1 MAEEKKLKFEQALA
15 KLEQIV
21 SEIEEGKV
29 SLEESIA
36 KYAEGIALVKH
47 CRKVLDAAEQKIQ
60 LLAKDE
66 GGALESAG
74 ELEEQEE
81 EK

>member
-1 MAEEKKLKFEQALA
+1 MSEEKKLKFEQALA

-36 KYAEGIALVKH
+36 RYAEGISLVKH
-47 CRKVLDAAEQKIQ
+47 CRKILDAAEQKIQ
-60 LLAKDE
+60 LLAKGE
-66 GGALESAG
+66 GMSLEPSG
-74 ELEEQEE
+74 EMEDPQD
-81 EK
+81 K

>member
-36 KYAEGIALVKH
+36 KYAEGIGLVKH
-47 CRKVLDAAEQKIQ
+47 CRKILDAAEQKIQ
-60 LLAKDE
+60 LLAKGE
-66 GGALESAG
+66 GAALEPAG
-74 ELEEQEE
+74 ELEDPPENP
-81 EK
+81 

>member
-15 KLEQIV
+15 KLEELV
-21 SEIEEGKV
+21 SQIEEGKV

-47 CRKVLDAAEQKIQ
+47 CRKVLDAAEEKIQ
-60 LLAKDE
+60 LLAKGE
-66 GGALESAG
+66 GESLEPAG
-74 ELEEQEE
+74 ELEESDEN
-81 EK
+81 K

>member
-21 SEIEEGKV
+21 SEIEGGKV

-36 KYAEGIALVKH
+36 KYAEGITLVKH
-47 CRKVLDAAEQKIQ
+47 CRKILDAAEEKIQ
-60 LLAKDE
+60 LLAKGE
-66 GGALESAG
+66 GAALEPSG
-74 ELEEQEE
+74 ELEEPPENP
-81 EK
+81 

>member
-21 SEIEEGKV
+21 SEIEGGKV

-47 CRKVLDAAEQKIQ
+47 CRKILDAAEEKIQ
-60 LLAKDE
+60 LLAKGE
-66 GGALESAG
+66 GAALEPSG
-74 ELEEQEE
+74 ELEEPPENP
-81 EK
+81 